1 MLCPIAAKPVAEPDK
16 VRRDVMCHLYDE
28 CLDIAIS
35 ADWENFSCSKCSL
48 YMQTKRPSDKWL
60 DENTFK
66 CKLGRVTPV
75 QCKVN
80 REKPDVLEKHPGLKS
95 GLDQRDWYKRNR
107 IYIASVCAACKD
119 WERLCNSL
127 LAKPSIES
135 GAVTMADKHQSDEQ
149 PIAASSMRICGCCGK
164 EFQPYQH
171 GITFIKKTC
180 RECLVKKIN
189 RKKGVAEVKQK
200 APALRP
206 ASNSTDSETVFLLFA
221 RSDEQLLKRIR
232 ELSLRERR
240 TVESQI
246 LYWLERHVPELK
258 SITGAQ

>member
-1 MLCPIAAKPVAEPDK
+1 MLCPIAAKPIAEPDK

-60 DENTFK
+60 EENTFK

-107 IYIASVCAACKD
+107 IYIASVCADCKD
-119 WERLCNSL
+119 WESLCNSL
-127 LAKPSIES
+127 SAAPSKKKERSMAKEHQQSETKATVPPSICS
-135 GAVTMADKHQSDEQ
+135 
-149 PIAASSMRICGCCGK
+149 CGK

-171 GITFIKKTC
+171 GVTFIKKIC
-180 RECLVKKIN
+180 
-189 RKKGVAEVKQK
+189 
-200 APALRP
+200 P
-206 ASNSTDSETVFLLFA
+206 
-221 RSDEQLLKRIR
+221 
-232 ELSLRERR
+232 
-240 TVESQI
+240 ES
-246 LYWLERHVPELK
+246 
-258 SITGAQ
+258 